1 MVPDPMLL
9 QRFQDIVGAANT
21 LTPPLDLSRYTV
33 ENRGL
38 FPGTTPLVLK
48 PGSTGEV
55 SAIVKLA
62 AETGTAIV
70 PQGGNTG
77 HAAGATPDM
86 SGEQI
91 VISME
96 RMNAIRE
103 IDVAGATMTVEAGVV
118 LQVIQ
123 QKAEEMGFLF
133 PLSLASQGSCQIGGN
148 ISTNAGGTA
157 VLAYGNMRDLVLG
170 LEVVLP
176 DGAIWNGLRKLKKDN
191 TGYSLRNLFIGGEG
205 TLGIVTAAVLK
216 LFPGPT
222 GREVVFAGLNSPGDA
237 LELLNM
243 ALRMAGKGLT
253 TFELMP
259 RIGIEFVLRHGN
271 GQRDPLE
278 SPHPWYVL
286 AEISSGRSQ
295 EDATGLAE
303 GIFGE
308 AIENGLVKDAVIA
321 GSISRQRELWAIRE
335 TLPGAQKPEG
345 GSIKH
350 DISVPVH
357 AVPGFL
363 EQAGKIV
370 EQELPGSRVV
380 AFGHMGDGNIHYNI
394 SQPEG
399 ADTAAFMA
407 NRLAINDAIHAL
419 VLSMD
424 GSISAEHGI
433 GQMKREM
440 LAATKQAEE
449 LDLMRRIKA
458 AIDPRGIMNPG
469 KML

>member
-1 MVPDPMLL
+1 MSLDPHLL
-9 QRFQDIVGAANT
+9 KRFGEIVGHRNALAA
-21 LTPPLDLSRYTV
+21 PLDLSRYTV

-55 SAIVKLA
+55 AAIVKLA
-62 AETGTAIV
+62 AETGTALV

-91 VISME
+91 VVSME

-103 IDVAGATMTVEAGVV
+103 IDVAGATMTVEAGVI

-123 QKAEEMGFLF
+123 QRAEENNLLF

-157 VLAYGNMRDLVLG
+157 VLAFGSTRDLVLG

-176 DGAIWNGLRKLKKDN
+176 DGNVWNGLRKLKKDN

-216 LFPGPT
+216 LFPRPA
-222 GREVVFAGLNSPGDA
+222 GREVAFAGVESPEKA
-237 LELLNM
+237 LALLNLAQRIGGN
-243 ALRMAGKGLT
+243 ALT
-253 TFELMP
+253 SFELMP

-278 SPHPWYVL
+278 SPYPWYVL
-286 AEISSGRSQ
+286 AEVSSGRSQ
-295 EDATGLAE
+295 EDASGLAE

-308 AIENGLVKDAVIA
+308 AIEVGLVKDAVIA
-321 GSISRQRELWAIRE
+321 GSIARQRELWAIRE

-357 AVPGFL
+357 AVPEFL
-363 EQAGKIV
+363 ERAGKIV
-370 EQELPGSRVV
+370 ERELPGSRVV

-399 ADTAAFMA
+399 ADTAEFMT

-433 GQMKREM
+433 GQMKRDM
-440 LAATKQAEE
+440 LAATKSSEE
-449 LDLMRRIKA
+449 LELMRRIKA